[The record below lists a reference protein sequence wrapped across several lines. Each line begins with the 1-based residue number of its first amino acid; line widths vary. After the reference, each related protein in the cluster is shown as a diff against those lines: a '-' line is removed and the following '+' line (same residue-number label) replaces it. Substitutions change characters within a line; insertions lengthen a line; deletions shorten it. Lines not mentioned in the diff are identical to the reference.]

1 MQATKPQ
8 GRCNPMDLNISFDS
22 FIRDGLESW
31 FKFGTLQYE
40 LTPRQNSFMLHS

>member
-8 GRCNPMDLNISFDS
+8 GRCKSMDLNISFDT

-31 FKFGTLQYE
+31 FKFTGLQHE
-40 LTPRQNSFMLHS
+40 LTPRQNSFMLRS